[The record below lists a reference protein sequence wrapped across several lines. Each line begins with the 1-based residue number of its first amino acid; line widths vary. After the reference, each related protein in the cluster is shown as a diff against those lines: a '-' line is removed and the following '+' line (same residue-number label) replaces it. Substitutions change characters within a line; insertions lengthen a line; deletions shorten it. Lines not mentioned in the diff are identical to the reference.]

1 MPIGMFRA
9 MRIGGSEGG
18 GDEHANRDTY
28 RYRFRFRYRYGYV
41 EVYV

>member
-1 MPIGMFRA
+1 MPIGMPRA

-28 RYRFRFRYRYGYV
+28 RFRFRYRYRYV